1 MAWIWT
7 TAVSVIVFFYLLQQ
21 FANLGKKKKLPP
33 GPTGL
38 PILGH
43 FHLLGKNPHQ
53 DLHRLAR
60 KHGPIMYMRF
70 GTVHTIIV
78 SSPAAAELFL
88 KKHDLVFANKPHHE
102 ASNHLGYE
110 QRNIVFGRYGPYW
123 RNMRKLA
130 TLELLSNLKINQ
142 FQPMRKAEIDILVS
156 SLKSAA
162 EIGETVDMSVRIASV
177 SADMTCLMVFGR
189 KYADKDLN
197 EEGLKE
203 VMKETMEEAAAFN
216 LGDYFPYLR
225 GLDLQGSTRR
235 LKKLSK
241 IFDRFL
247 ERIIDDHI
255 QNKKE
260 KQQSSQDFVDTMM
273 GILESGEA
281 GFDFDRRHVKAVL
294 LDMLLAGM
302 DTSAAAVEWALSE
315 VIRHPAVTK
324 KLQKELE
331 DIVGLDEMVNESH
344 LSRLKYLDY
353 VIRESMRLHPVG
365 PLLIH
370 EGMEDCEV
378 NGFYIQK
385 KSRVLVNVWA
395 IGRDPDAWT
404 DPETFSPER
413 FLGSNVDV
421 RGRDFQLIPFGTGRR
436 GCPGLQLGLTIVQLM
451 VAQLVHCFDW
461 ELADGMQP
469 GELDMSENFGLV
481 TARAKHLMAIPK
493 YRLHQ

>member
-7 TAVSVIVFFYLLQQ
+7 TAVSVIVFLYLLQQ
-21 FANLGKKKKLPP
+21 FVNLGKKKKLPP

-53 DLHRLAR
+53 DLHRLAG

-70 GTVHTIIV
+70 GSVPTIIV

-102 ASNHLGYE
+102 ASNYLGYE

-130 TLELLSNLKINQ
+130 TLELLSNLKISQ
-142 FQPMRKAEIDILVS
+142 FQPMRKAEIDILVG
-156 SLKSAA
+156 SLKRAA
-162 EIGETVDMSVRIASV
+162 ENGETVDISVRIASA

-189 KYADKDLN
+189 KYIGKDLD
-197 EEGLKE
+197 EKGLKE

-225 GLDLQGSTRR
+225 GLDLQGSARR

-247 ERIIDDHI
+247 ERIIDDHV

-260 KQQSSQDFVDTMM
+260 KKQSSQDFVDTMM
-273 GILESGEA
+273 AIMESGEA

-294 LDMLLAGM
+294 LD
-302 DTSAAAVEWALSE
+302 AV
-315 VIRHPAVTK
+315 
-324 KLQKELE
+324 
-331 DIVGLDEMVNESH
+331 
-344 LSRLKYLDY
+344 SREN
-353 VIRESMRLHPVG
+353 R
-365 PLLIH
+365 
-370 EGMEDCEV
+370 
-378 NGFYIQK
+378 
-385 KSRVLVNVWA
+385 
-395 IGRDPDAWT
+395 
-404 DPETFSPER
+404 
-413 FLGSNVDV
+413 GSLCYP
-421 RGRDFQLIPFGTGRR
+421 R
-436 GCPGLQLGLTIVQLM
+436 
-451 VAQLVHCFDW
+451 
-461 ELADGMQP
+461 
-469 GELDMSENFGLV
+469 NFGRCHHDVKVVLSV
-481 TARAKHLMAIPK
+481 VWFSKV
-493 YRLHQ
+493 